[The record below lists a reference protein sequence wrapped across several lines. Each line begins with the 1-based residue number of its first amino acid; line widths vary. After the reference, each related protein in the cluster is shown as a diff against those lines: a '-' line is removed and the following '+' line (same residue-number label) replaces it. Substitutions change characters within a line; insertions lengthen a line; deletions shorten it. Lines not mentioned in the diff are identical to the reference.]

1 MSCSFQT
8 KKCIFLSR
16 DVPVKSNTPYTDV
29 IKTKKVPKDG
39 HIKRPL
45 NSFMLYSHAAR
56 PKIRQKHPK
65 MKQQEISKIL
75 GQQWRALS
83 PSEQKKYQDK
93 YRGLNG
99 QFHEEFPSY
108 KFKPIRK
115 TPYSARAVKGS
126 LRKATKK
133 SASCAQSTFQNLGTK
148 NNSQLSDGIAGE
160 DQDVVT
166 GVREKKIVNPFVRR
180 SVIPKKQLQTDLL
193 ELKQD
198 VRELLPSVCL
208 HQELLQPVSLKQE
221 SPNWDIVQHEAL
233 QCEQF
238 KHQPLLQELVQHEPV
253 ESHPEGPLLG
263 QSSSLNQ
270 AHNRLPFSYDHD
282 INENDVLTNPANMND
297 VLPLPFLES

>member
-1 MSCSFQT
+1 
-8 KKCIFLSR
+8 
-16 DVPVKSNTPYTDV
+16 
-29 IKTKKVPKDG
+29 
-39 HIKRPL
+39 
-45 NSFMLYSHAAR
+45 MLYSHAAR
-56 PKIRQKHPK
+56 PKIRQKHPE

-83 PSEQKKYQDK
+83 LSEQKKYQDK

-99 QFHEEFPSY
+99 QFYEEFPSY
-108 KFKPIRK
+108 KYKPIRK
-115 TPYSARAVKGS
+115 TPSSARAVRGS

-133 SASCAQSTFQNLGTK
+133 SATCAQPTFQNMGTK
-148 NNSQLSDGIAGE
+148 SNSQLSDSIAGE

-238 KHQPLLQELVQHEPV
+238 KYQPLLQELVQPEPV
-253 ESHPEGPLLG
+253 GSHSDGPLLG
-263 QSSSLNQ
+263 QSSLLNQ
-270 AHNRLPFSYDHD
+270 AHNRFPFSYDHD
-282 INENDVLTNPANMND
+282 IYENDVLTNPANMND
-297 VLPLPFLES
+297 ILPLPFLES